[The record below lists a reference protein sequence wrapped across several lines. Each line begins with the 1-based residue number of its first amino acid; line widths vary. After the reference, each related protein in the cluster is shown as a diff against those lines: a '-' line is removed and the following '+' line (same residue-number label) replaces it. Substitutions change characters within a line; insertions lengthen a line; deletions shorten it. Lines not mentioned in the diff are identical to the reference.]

1 MPAWNFVRKSVYR
14 DSVVL
19 MRLARDM
26 EAVPEVRRAAAMM
39 GTPENRALLRDA
51 GLLAAEGEAAGAT
64 DLIIAVRADTLAA
77 AEAARAAC
85 EAEAARVTTSQNTD
99 SDTPTDAA
107 NVTRYR
113 CRVSMYPAVSTRSH
127 NGWVKVCTRSATLN
141 VRPKPCVTFITVLS
155 VMAASSLSQAVRTST
170 AR

>member
-77 AEAARAAC
+77 AEAARAA
-85 EAEAARVTTSQNTD
+85 ETFG
-99 SDTPTDAA
+99 
-107 NVTRYR
+107 
-113 CRVSMYPAVSTRSH
+113 SMIR
-127 NGWVKVCTRSATLN
+127 
-141 VRPKPCVTFITVLS
+141 
-155 VMAASSLSQAVRTST
+155 
-170 AR
+170 